1 MSKTILITGTSRGIG
16 QYLAKYYTSHGNI
29 VIGCSRTESEYK
41 DKNYNHIKCDIT
53 NEKNVKSLFRDIK
66 KNYSGLDILINNAG
80 VASMNHSLLTNT
92 STVRKIFE
100 VNFVST
106 FLFCREAAKLM
117 QIKKF
122 GRIVNFSTVAVPLS
136 IEGESIYAS
145 SKSAVN
151 TLTKILSKE
160 FGKFGITVNL
170 IGPTPIKTDLI
181 RSVPENKLN
190 KLIKTQSIKRYG
202 NFRDVS
208 NVIDFFINEKSDF
221 ITGQKIYLGGI

>member
-1 MSKTILITGTSRGIG
+1 
-16 QYLAKYYTSHGNI
+16 
-29 VIGCSRTESEYK
+29 
-41 DKNYNHIKCDIT
+41 
-53 NEKNVKSLFRDIK
+53 
-66 KNYSGLDILINNAG
+66 
-80 VASMNHSLLTNT
+80 
-92 STVRKIFE
+92 
-100 VNFVST
+100 
-106 FLFCREAAKLM
+106 M